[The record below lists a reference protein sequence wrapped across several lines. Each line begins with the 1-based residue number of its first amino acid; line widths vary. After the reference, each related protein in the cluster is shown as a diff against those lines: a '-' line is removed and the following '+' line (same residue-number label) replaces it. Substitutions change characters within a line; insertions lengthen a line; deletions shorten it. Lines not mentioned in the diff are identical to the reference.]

1 MNLLILPE
9 SLPFGLWPL
18 AAIAGAGAA
27 WMVRACVLAV
37 LRDRTR
43 SRAPLS
49 KSEEYVAH
57 RPLVASFGSTG
68 LDVEVEALA
77 ALRQVDALAARNRVQ
92 LQIAVQPYL
101 AVHADPCGFRR
112 ALVAVL
118 EKAIAHA
125 PCGKVML
132 GGTRHGGRIQI
143 AVLDD
148 GHGPDRQTQ
157 EAALRPVERIV
168 ALHGGTLQIEVRPG
182 QGSLVILRLP
192 EPAAAQAKPTTA
204 PGAPHPG
211 SPASPKPDLAAA
223 H

>member
-77 ALRQVDALAARNRVQ
+77 ALLDAGVPVDIGAGEE
-92 LQIAVQPYL
+92 P
-101 AVHADPCGFRR
+101 
-112 ALVAVL
+112 
-118 EKAIAHA
+118 
-125 PCGKVML
+125 
-132 GGTRHGGRIQI
+132 
-143 AVLDD
+143 
-148 GHGPDRQTQ
+148 
-157 EAALRPVERIV
+157 
-168 ALHGGTLQIEVRPG
+168 
-182 QGSLVILRLP
+182 GSLLYC
-192 EPAAAQAKPTTA
+192 ACKSGSTNAAQVVRLLLQSGAEVNAADQVMRHYHTA
-204 PGAPHPG
+204 AYERLV
-211 SPASPKPDLAAA
+211 SLYICTNTYIYILIKQIYC
-223 H
+223 